1 MTAEA
6 QKLYNPNDNITG
18 RDGGP
23 YLDLEEARLAEERRA
38 VVEGRKPG
46 KDLVAPAGIPLVT
59 GAQLLPTAS
68 VNNLPSQ
75 NQRYGLGIA
84 DSVALVNEREKDE
97 NTGLHS
103 VSEIPAEFVEKA
115 QERAKESDLNF
126 DASSDSKNTGGQQAQ
141 TRTETKVADKNKT
154 TK

>member
-6 QKLYNPNDNITG
+6 RKLYNPNDNLTG

-38 VVEGRKPG
+38 VVENRKPSN
-46 KDLVAPAGIPLVT
+46 KFTAPAGIPLVT
-59 GAQLLPTAS
+59 GEQLLPTAS

-84 DSVALVNEREKDE
+84 DSVALVNEREGNKDS
-97 NTGLHS
+97 GLKS
-103 VSEIPAEFVEKA
+103 ISEIPAKFVEKIEEQA
-115 QERAKESDLNF
+115 AESDLNF
-126 DASSDSKNTGGQQAQ
+126 DASSDSKNTGGQQKQ
-141 TRTETKVADKNKT
+141 VSTETKVADKNKT